1 MRSENRSLPQGLNV
15 WHRYGLP
22 DHTPI
27 GTRLPVLENTVTQIA
42 TGPYI
47 CGATIMS
54 NGEVTAV
61 HALVKPQSIGRMLF
75 KPGFTGFYVPLC
87 WAGDLKYNG
96 VMATPTAIHMPVDDV
111 YYHIRGGE
119 REMLGCILPRT
130 HFIETVAALRGVDP
144 DQMALHEGALELAP
158 EASSG
163 VRKGLAA
170 IVVGSRR
177 GDFNCAPSDLTDAV
191 FALMVDVY
199 LHARPEP
206 MPKSGR
212 VRDPGR
218 IVRAAEERFAEAG
231 ANPVSLADLCV
242 AAKVSKSALYLAFG
256 SWCGEPPLAYFHK
269 RRLNRARSHL
279 LNYEPGRGAI
289 KHAALSVGLTELG
302 RFSCEYRRL
311 FGESPSVTLR
321 TRSI

>member
-1 MRSENRSLPQGLNV
+1 MCEQKQSQKLFV

-47 CGATIMS
+47 CGATIVS

-75 KPGFTGFYVPLC
+75 KPGFTGFYVPLR

-119 REMLGCILPRT
+119 REMVGCILPRT

-144 DQMALHEGALELAP
+144 DPLALHEGALELAP

-170 IVVGSRR
+170 IVVGGRR

-231 ANPVSLADLCV
+231 
-242 AAKVSKSALYLAFG
+242 

-289 KHAALSVGLTELG
+289 KHAALIVGLTELG

-321 TRSI
+321 TGSI